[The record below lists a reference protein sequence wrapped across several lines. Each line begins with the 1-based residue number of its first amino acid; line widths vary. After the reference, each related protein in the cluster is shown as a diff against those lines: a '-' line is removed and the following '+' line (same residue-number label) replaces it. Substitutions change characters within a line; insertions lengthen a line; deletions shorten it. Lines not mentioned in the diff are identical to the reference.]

1 MLLPQSQKETGTK
14 CQGQRSKPGN
24 DSQSRKKMTGKETRP
39 QGSQERRE
47 EIPALHM
54 EFTSE
59 VPQAAELLW
68 PKHPARQQ
76 GASSPQ
82 GLGLAGS
89 QLCSVST
96 SLIMHPG
103 RLQRDGPHPLLFPP
117 PIPPAPMGAENRPLK
132 PRSSN
137 SCLAKTSQ
145 WGPGIIYN
153 CRVAQGKYL
162 MPPDSVEREITA
174 SKGSVIKIG

>member
-14 CQGQRSKPGN
+14 RQGQRSKPGN
-24 DSQSRKKMTGKETRP
+24 DSQSRKKMTGKENDQATGKPGEEGGDTR
-39 QGSQERRE
+39 
-47 EIPALHM
+47 LHM

-103 RLQRDGPHPLLFPP
+103 HMQRDGPHPLLFPP
-117 PIPPAPMGAENRPLK
+117 HPFPQQPWEQRTDP
-132 PRSSN
+132 
-137 SCLAKTSQ
+137 
-145 WGPGIIYN
+145 
-153 CRVAQGKYL
+153 
-162 MPPDSVEREITA
+162 
-174 SKGSVIKIG
+174 

>member
-1 MLLPQSQKETGTK
+1 
-14 CQGQRSKPGN
+14 
-24 DSQSRKKMTGKETRP
+24 MTGKETRP

-47 EIPALHM
+47 EIAALL

-76 GASSPQ
+76 GASTPQ
-82 GLGLAGS
+82 VLANEQAGGPGSGLAGS

-103 RLQRDGPHPLLFPP
+103 HLQRAGPHPLLFPSP
-117 PIPPAPMGAENRPLK
+117 FPQRPWEQRTD
-132 PRSSN
+132 P
-137 SCLAKTSQ
+137 
-145 WGPGIIYN
+145 
-153 CRVAQGKYL
+153 
-162 MPPDSVEREITA
+162 
-174 SKGSVIKIG
+174 